1 MSLLNRAPE
10 YSHLYDAE
18 GRLQGGLSALE
29 ELAQVIAIGSGAEQ
43 DQDTMDDDDA
53 EQIEPTQDFPV
64 SSASHD
70 TSSLI
75 DSDEDMSGDEP
86 GSSDE
91 EAMEEIAMF
100 DEAPP
105 PATSPRAA
113 GPMSIPSPP
122 PQSPSEGS
130 PSPGTTPPGSPGHS
144 SLGGDVSSFPYARQS
159 SWNSDSDTSLRRP
172 RSSSSRRSFR
182 KSMQLESAPGL
193 PVLGERLKQQFLETN
208 VLSTLFVSCV
218 VLNAMK
224 LNSAVSFLEGSLL

>member
-10 YSHLYDAE
+10 YNHLYDAE

-29 ELAQVIAIGSGAEQ
+29 ELAQVIAIGSGSER

-53 EQIEPTQDFPV
+53 EEVEPTQDFPV
-64 SSASHD
+64 SSLSHD

-100 DEAPP
+100 DETSSSNSPQVS
-105 PATSPRAA
+105 ATS
-113 GPMSIPSPP
+113 MPSPP
-122 PQSPSEGS
+122 PQPPFEGSVSPGVVAPGS
-130 PSPGTTPPGSPGHS
+130 PSHSP
-144 SLGGDVSSFPYARQS
+144 LGADVASFPYHRQN
-159 SWNSDSDTSLRRP
+159 SWNSDSEGTLRRP

-182 KSMQLESAPGL
+182 KSFQMDNTPGP
-193 PVLGERLKQQFLETN
+193 PVLGERLKQRFLETN
-208 VLSTLFVSCV
+208 VLSTLLVG
-218 VLNAMK
+218 LH
-224 LNSAVSFLEGSLL
+224 NSDSG